1 MADNKTKGNDYASI
15 INQFKTR
22 DQQGTP
28 RQYSNPI
35 DTGQSRAKSNPFN
48 TGQESKFEFANREL
62 SKYLG
67 PVKPPQLSKAR
78 YRDVSLPKGEPRGY
92 VAKKK

>member
-1 MADNKTKGNDYASI
+1 MPDNKTKGNDYASI

-35 DTGQSRAKSNPFN
+35 DTGQSREKSWPLDTGQSRAKSYASD
-48 TGQESKFEFANREL
+48 TGKKAEWTEFMTNM
-62 SKYLG
+62 
-67 PVKPPQLSKAR
+67 
-78 YRDVSLPKGEPRGY
+78 PKGYRTKEEIGAKRKELL
-92 VAKKK
+92 AKK